1 MTDIL
6 SKTYFNDRD
15 PMAELDSIMERSG
28 FNTFKTLK
36 QVELLTGIKL
46 DNLRQRIH
54 RGTLQAVKRGRD
66 WFISSKELERLEPTN
81 PMPPIKD

>member
-36 QVELLTGIKL
+36 QVELLTGIKA
-46 DNLRQRIH
+46 DNLRQRIN
-54 RGTLQAVKRGRD
+54 RGTLKATKIGRD
-66 WFISSKELERLEPTN
+66 WMISTKTLNELLNTKN
-81 PMPPIKD
+81 

>member
-66 WFISSKELERLEPTN
+66 WFISNKTIEELTN
-81 PMPPIKD
+81 T

>member
-36 QVELLTGIKL
+36 QVELLTGIKS

-54 RGTLQAVKRGRD
+54 RDTLQAVKRGRD
-66 WFISSKELERLEPTN
+66 WFISNKTIEELT
-81 PMPPIKD
+81 KT